1 MLVKVKIL
9 RLRGARRSD
18 REIGSDAGV
27 DGQLTLYQ
35 SGGQCELKLFADDG
49 SRQEPIIPILFDA
62 RLVTMHGDKMLFHGL
77 ERVGSTGDAQ
87 YLQEWSVMVLPVRA
101 VGV

>member
-9 RLRGARRSD
+9 RQRGVRRSD

-27 DGQLTLYQ
+27 NGQLTLYQ

-62 RLVTMHGDKMLFHGL
+62 KLVTMHGDKMLFHGL
-77 ERVGSTGDAQ
+77 EHTGTAADAQ
-87 YLQEWSVMVLPVRA
+87 YLQEWSVMVLPVA
-101 VGV
+101 AKS